1 MTGAQ
6 MQAVFNELVAEGF
19 QASSTW
25 HQGGI
30 RNAPGTIPGNIPAAV
45 DHVKWAFNIRPVYG
59 WGDSGRPQRSTASW
73 LSVLPVFEPHWQVL
87 MAHGIADGYLQV
99 RILYPLDVYH
109 YATNL
114 PPCSDS
120 LTSFLCSGD
129 LEKTQ

>member
-1 MTGAQ
+1 MTVAQ
-6 MQAVFNELVAEGF
+6 LQAVFNELVAEGF

-25 HQGGI
+25 HQGAI

-45 DHVKWAFNIRPVYG
+45 EHAKWAFNIRPVYG

-99 RILYPLDVYH
+99 RIYVVIGH
-109 YATNL
+109 VHHATIL
-114 PPCSDS
+114 MPYSDS
-120 LTSFLCSGD
+120 LTSVLCSGD
-129 LEKTQ
+129 LEKIQ

>member
-1 MTGAQ
+1 

-25 HQGGI
+25 HQGAV
-30 RNAPGTIPGNIPAAV
+30 RNAPGTLPGNIPAAV
-45 DHVKWAFNIRPVYG
+45 EDAKWAFNIRPVYG

-99 RILYPLDVYH
+99 RCVDWIYGATCIQIPESQLSILLSAVGIWRRFDDPF
-109 YATNL
+109 
-114 PPCSDS
+114 P
-120 LTSFLCSGD
+120 
-129 LEKTQ
+129 